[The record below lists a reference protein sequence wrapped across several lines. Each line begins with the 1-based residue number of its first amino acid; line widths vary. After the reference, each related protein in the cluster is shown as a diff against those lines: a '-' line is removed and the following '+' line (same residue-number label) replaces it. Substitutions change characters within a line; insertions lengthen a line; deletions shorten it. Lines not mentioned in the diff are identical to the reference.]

1 MERGCFEERPQPC
14 RTGQAL
20 RLVENDIAAL
30 RHCAIALGLR

>member
-30 RHCAIALGLR
+30 RHSAIILSLQ